1 MVPGGYKKIK
11 KEVNISGRCTFDYIQ
26 DVGLVSGERILL
38 VEDDDIIA
46 KVTDW
51 RLKKLGYEV
60 CGRAVSAAEAMD
72 LVVKSIPDLVLM
84 DINIKGDIDGIETAN
99 MIKKGFNIPVIYV
112 TSHSDGPTIERAR
125 ETKPDGFIVKP
136 FEDNDLRV
144 AIELALKK

>member
-1 MVPGGYKKIK
+1 MA
-11 KEVNISGRCTFDYIQ
+11 
-26 DVGLVSGERILL
+26 GERILL

-51 RLKKLGYEV
+51 RLKNLGYEV
-60 CGRAVSAAEAMD
+60 CGRAVSASEAME
-72 LVVKSIPDLVLM
+72 LVVKATPDLVLM
-84 DINIKGDIDGIETAN
+84 DINIKGDVDGIDTAN
-99 MIKKGFNIPVIYV
+99 MIKKGFNIPVVYV

-125 ETKPDGFIVKP
+125 ATKPDGFIVKP